1 MTIQHPRPTGA
12 PSTSSAQPARAQ
24 TAGPNAR
31 ADNSARFREAL
42 RRANE
47 RDKNTTTKKSHK
59 SEKPEE
65 ASSEAG
71 APWSSPATMLLRGDG
86 TYVSATHARGPSS
99 RSELGTVLAEQSEAK
114 RSAVTAAL
122 DDVRVGRSED
132 SVRVHATLAEG
143 RHRGVELRAVER
155 GDGRVEVE
163 LRAADPAA
171 LDRLRAELPELRAAL
186 DHGPTESVTVSVVA
200 AEPGAH
206 AGSRDGQ
213 SGREHREPERERR
226 EGRDEE
232 DARGTSASEPA
243 QPSADDRW
251 ELL

>member
-12 PSTSSAQPARAQ
+12 QQPARTSAQP
-24 TAGPNAR
+24 AGPNAR

-47 RDKNTTTKKSHK
+47 RDKNTTTKKPEKSQKSQK
-59 SEKPEE
+59 SEGE
-65 ASSEAG
+65 SSEAA
-71 APWSSPATMLLRGDG
+71 APWTAPGQMLLRGDG
-86 TYVSATHARGPSS
+86 TYVSASHARGSSQHPTLGALAAEPSD
-99 RSELGTVLAEQSEAK
+99 AK

-122 DDVRVGRSED
+122 EDVRVGRTED
-132 SVRVHATLAEG
+132 TVRVHATLAEG

-206 AGSRDGQ
+206 AGSHDGH
-213 SGREHREPERERR
+213 SGRERR
-226 EGRDEE
+226 ESEGREGSDGREGPGPR
-232 DARGTSASEPA
+232 ATEPA
-243 QPSADDRW
+243 QPSADDQW